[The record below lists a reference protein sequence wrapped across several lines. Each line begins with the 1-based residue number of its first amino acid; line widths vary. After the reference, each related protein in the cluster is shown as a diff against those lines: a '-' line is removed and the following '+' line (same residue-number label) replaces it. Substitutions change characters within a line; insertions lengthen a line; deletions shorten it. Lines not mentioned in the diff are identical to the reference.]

1 MRAMGAVSVAIR
13 AIPVHLVAIR
23 FVAVHS
29 RPSMA
34 IRVFIELRDEHRGEI
49 NQAVLALGVGEMIA
63 VPIGSELI
71 RDLVNDEGGMGF
83 RPEHRVGVVQD
94 LAFLVLFQDAER
106 DARDHLVAMRQT
118 GVREDVWES
127 GAIRVVH
134 RDSPVIGELGLQV
147 RAELAVELKEEEP
160 GIRVHAAD
168 DLAGVTAF
176 PRPVF
181 SDDPRHGVVHFSR
194 DAPNQRARTWDN
206 GRNLKGIAEE
216 TL

>member
-1 MRAMGAVSVAIR
+1 MGAVGAVSVAILT
-13 AIPVHLVAIR
+13 IPVHLMTVR
-23 FVAVHS
+23 FVAIHS

-49 NQAVLALGVGEMIA
+49 NQAVLALGVGEMITMS
-63 VPIGSELI
+63 IGPEFV
-71 RDLVNDEGGMGF
+71 RDLVNDEGGVGF
-83 RPEHRVGVVQD
+83 RPEHRVGVIQD
-94 LAFLVLFQDAER
+94 LAFLVLLQNAER
-106 DARDHLVAMRQT
+106 DARDDVVAVRQT
-118 GVREDVWES
+118 RVREDVWES

-134 RDSPVIGELGLQV
+134 RDSPVIGELRLQM
-147 RAELAVELKEEEP
+147 RAELAIELKEEEP

-181 SDDPRHGVVHFSR
+181 SDDPRHGVIHFPR
-194 DAPNQRARTWDN
+194 NPPNQRARTWDN